1 MEEAAASNLFFGDCG
16 SGEFDEGGVEIDVG
30 GDVRDVAAG
39 FEGSFPTDEKG
50 NADSAFVGA
59 AFEAFLAGVEHHH
72 GFAVFVF
79 AEGLAGAAG
88 ASAGHTIVGHK
99 DEDSVFLKVPFGEL
113 GHEPPYVFVDV
124 FDHTIEA
131 GGLGGETEVGEAFGI
146 GRRRDEGA
154 VGCVGGDVGEKG
166 FFFFLGLFHPTHG
179 GGKKEVG
186 AVAFGFHEG
195 AVVANGGIEVFVA
208 GDVGA
213 GAFVT
218 LPDASS
224 TVDKD
229 FIEPALMGLVGFL
242 IAEVPLAKNSGSIA
256 SRFQNLGKYRG
267 IKRHA
272 LAFENGVCDAILERM
287 ASRHESGAGG

>member
-1 MEEAAASNLFFGDCG
+1 MLFGVG
-16 SGEFDEGGVEIDVG
+16 RSGEVYQGGIEVDVG
-30 GDVRDVAAG
+30 GDVREVAAG
-39 FEGSFPTDEKG
+39 FKGSFPTDEKG
-50 NADSAFVGA
+50 NANSAFVGA
-59 AFEAFLAGVEHHH
+59 AFETFLIGVEHHH

-79 AEGLAGAAG
+79 AEGLAHAAG
-88 ASAGHTIVGHK
+88 ASAGHTIVGHE
-99 DEDSVFLKVPFGEL
+99 DEDGVFLKVPFGEL

-131 GGLGGETEVGEAFGI
+131 GGLGGEAEVGEAFGI
-146 GRRRDEGA
+146 GRRRNERP
-154 VGCVGGDVGEKG
+154 VGRVGGDICEEG
-166 FFFFLGLFHPTHG
+166 FTGFLGFLDPTHG

-186 AVAFGFHEG
+186 AIALGFYKG
-195 AVVANGGIEVFVA
+195 AVVADCRVKILVA

-213 GAFVT
+213 GALVT
-218 LPDASS
+218 LPDTTGA
-224 TVDKD
+224 VDKD
-229 FIEPALMGLVGFL
+229 LIEPTLMGLVGFL